1 MSNDEAEGMVAHRDE
16 VDDGVYSGTRSR
28 KSGLGGRHVSDTSS
42 QPAQRGKQGTGRG
55 RGRPR
60 GQSSGRGGGRGR
72 GRGRGRRRGRGATES
87 RGRGGKGLKRGPRPA
102 LEPSKKFATLQKE
115 AIDVWIDHHD
125 HDKALNLI
133 QQAISINP
141 EVYAAHALMSEI
153 YFAKGDD
160 ERGVASLFSGAHAA
174 PRDADVWHQVADAC
188 LLKNSLDREQAL
200 RQAAYCFARIVEI
213 DQNDL
218 DSRFQRAAINR
229 ELGLYTSALREFDK
243 ILMFMPHNPSVLQ
256 QIAEICLELGELDK
270 AKELYQNCISFYED
284 NGLDGENTFSWSD
297 VNVYVELFS
306 TEGKYVEAIAILKSL
321 SRWLLGRAAETYW
334 NDVVDDDREWDPAD
348 SPRRITLSQ
357 FVPGHYPTQSYG
369 FGLPL
374 ELRAKLG
381 IYRLKL
387 GKDHRS
393 EALNHFEW
401 LEPED
406 SETGAKIF
414 EYSDLFREVGDA
426 LRDAKE
432 YEEALRF
439 FWPLKTSNAFS
450 DTGFWLA
457 IGASSY
463 VCGNIEQAREC
474 YELAKA
480 SDELCAEARTQLAKI
495 YKDLGRRAEALR
507 NAQEALEIGRRMIIR
522 PQRRRYERR
531 EAREVREAAERQLK
545 DTHRL
550 AIPSL
555 QTTTA
560 RLKPFEVKDAQGRY
574 RLTFANSNPA
584 RESKFEER
592 AAKRRKLLQMTDE
605 EAEAFRTANVQT
617 LFSRLQELTPAMRN
631 GDLIARDIWL
641 ECADDLM
648 HDFRSTKVFYP
659 AERHMR
665 FEGFDPESKRRAF
678 RKRWAKGEDDN
689 YEATSADLHDDGT
702 PAPLIETSI
711 PTEYRGISFD
721 SWLDI
726 FLEQALILARLGED
740 YRDQSYET
748 ITAVLD
754 CTIWYH
760 QPQSMLK
767 THVCYLTCALAF
779 NDGETMCNVVARWFM
794 KEYQFVT
801 DVYRLFAALN
811 MLYSGPLEKGGKDM
825 QIKNAP
831 FRQGACQKF
840 MFRSVKAVDFYLPQ
854 GYNQDGI
861 DGPVPQF
868 VRDEELDVPE
878 SGKAHLTSKDR
889 ETGEPIRPKEIDIV
903 LLCLYASIMYTAN
916 SFPNALHYFYRA
928 YALDPQN
935 PMLLLNMALCYVHQ
949 SFKRQNEN
957 RHLYVMQGLAFFQ
970 EYADA
975 RLAKVDG
982 SRPKAVDE
990 AEMEITFNRARIWHM
1005 LNLTNLAVEGYKKVV
1020 ETSRTKIKELDA
1032 GTGFKGAAIA
1042 TEAAYALQTT
1052 YALSGDME
1060 MAQRITEEW
1069 LVV

>member
-1 MSNDEAEGMVAHRDE
+1 MSEDEAAGTAAHIE
-16 VDDGVYSGTRSR
+16 NVDDGIYSETRSR
-28 KSGLGGRHVSDTSS
+28 KAGRAGRQSSHTPTQLG
-42 QPAQRGKQGTGRG
+42 QRWKQGTGRG
-55 RGRPR
+55 RGRPP
-60 GQSSGRGGGRGR
+60 GRGRGRRGR
-72 GRGRGRRRGRGATES
+72 GRGRGQGETQS

-102 LEPSKKFATLQKE
+102 LEPSREFGTLQKA
-115 AIDVWIDHHD
+115 AIDVWIDQHD
-125 HDKALNLI
+125 HDKALTLI

-141 EVYAAHALMSEI
+141 EVHAAHALMSEI
-153 YFAKGDD
+153 YFAKGDN
-160 ERGVASLFSGAHAA
+160 ERGVAALFSGAHAA

-188 LLKNSLDREQAL
+188 LFRESLDREQAL
-200 RQAAYCFARIVEI
+200 RQAVYCYARII
-213 DQNDL
+213 DIDHNDHE
-218 DSRFQRAAINR
+218 SRFRKAAVNR
-229 ELGLYTSALREFDK
+229 ELGMYTAALRDLDR
-243 ILMFMPHNPSVLQ
+243 ILTFMPHNPSVLQ

-270 AKELYQNCISFYED
+270 AKELYQNCISFYEE
-284 NGLDGENTFSWSD
+284 NGLDGENAFSWSD
-297 VNVYVELFS
+297 INVYVELFS
-306 TEGKYVEAIAILKSL
+306 TEGKFAEAIAILKSL

-334 NDVVDDDREWDPAD
+334 NDIVDDDREWDPAD
-348 SPRRITLSQ
+348 TPRRITLSK
-357 FVPGHYPTQSYG
+357 FVPGYYPTPSYG

-374 ELRAKLG
+374 ELRVKLG

-387 GKDHRS
+387 GIDHRS

-406 SETGAKIF
+406 FETGAKIF

-439 FWPLKTSNAFS
+439 LQPLRRSNAYS
-450 DTGFWLA
+450 DTEFWLA
-457 IGASSY
+457 IGASCY
-463 VCGNIEQAREC
+463 VCGQIEQAREC
-474 YELAKA
+474 YEFAKA

-531 EAREVREAAERQLK
+531 EAREFREATEKQLK

-560 RLKPFEVKDAQGRY
+560 RLKPFEVKDAQGKY
-574 RLTFANSNPA
+574 RLTFVKTNPA
-584 RESKFEER
+584 RESKYEER
-592 AAKRRKLLQMTDE
+592 AAKRRKMLQMTDE
-605 EAEAFRTANVQT
+605 EAEAFRTTNVQT
-617 LFSRLQELTPAMRN
+617 LYSRLQELTPAMRD
-631 GDLIARDIWL
+631 GDLIARNTWL
-641 ECADDLM
+641 ECADDLI
-648 HDFRSTKVFYP
+648 HDFRSTRVFYP
-659 AERHMR
+659 AERYMR
-665 FEGFDPESKRRAF
+665 FEGFDLEAKRRAS
-678 RKRWAKGEDDN
+678 RKRWSRGEDDK
-689 YEATSADLHDDGT
+689 YEASSMDLHDDGT
-702 PAPLIETSI
+702 PVSSIENSI
-711 PTEYRGISFD
+711 PTEYRGISFE
-721 SWLDI
+721 SWLDV
-726 FLEQALILARLGED
+726 FLEQALVLARLGADFRE
-740 YRDQSYET
+740 QCYET

-754 CTIWYH
+754 CTVWYH
-760 QPQSMLK
+760 QPESMLK
-767 THVCYLTCALAF
+767 THICYLTCALAL
-779 NDGETMCNVVARWFM
+779 NDGETLSNVVARWFM

-801 DVYRLFAALN
+801 DVYRLFATLN
-811 MLYSGPLEKGGKDM
+811 MLYTGPVEKGGKEM
-825 QIKNAP
+825 QIRNTP
-831 FRQGACQKF
+831 FRQGPSQKF
-840 MFRSVKAVDFYLPQ
+840 LFRSVRAVDFYLPQ

-868 VRDEELDVPE
+868 VRDEENDFPDAG
-878 SGKAHLTSKDR
+878 SAHLTSKDR
-889 ETGEPIRPKEIDIV
+889 ETGEPIRPKEIDVV

-935 PMLLLNMALCYVHQ
+935 PMLLLNMALCYIHQ

-957 RHLYVMQGLAFFQ
+957 RHLYVMQGLALFQ

-975 RLAKVDG
+975 RVAKVAG
-982 SRPKAVDE
+982 KEAKVVQE

-1005 LNLTNLAVEGYKKVV
+1005 LSLTNLAVEGYKKVL
-1020 ETSRTKIKELDA
+1020 ETSGTSQMELD
-1032 GTGFKGAAIA
+1032 GRTGLKGAAIT

-1060 MAQRITEEW
+1060 MARRITEEW